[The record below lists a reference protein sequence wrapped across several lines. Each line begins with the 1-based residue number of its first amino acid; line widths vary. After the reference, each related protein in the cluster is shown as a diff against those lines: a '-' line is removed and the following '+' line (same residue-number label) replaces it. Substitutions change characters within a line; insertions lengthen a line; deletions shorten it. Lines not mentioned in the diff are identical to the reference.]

1 MQGTKASLN
10 LSLHVISEMQS
21 LSKSEFIPSPR
32 TKIQSHARSYWLQL
46 ISKILSIKTTPY
58 SKTIFILLHCV
69 ECTIHRKIFYQICD
83 YFNAHLENQA
93 KYDPPSF
100 FGNFSVQHPTPSEF
114 PVCSMGGYGYFLELY
129 IVRTSCSKCC
139 TIKYWSDYYDNYF
152 TVINQQQFNWLIS
165 TN

>member
-32 TKIQSHARSYWLQL
+32 TKILLHARSYWLQFRTM

-83 YFNAHLENQA
+83 YFNAHLEN
-93 KYDPPSF
+93 
-100 FGNFSVQHPTPSEF
+100 
-114 PVCSMGGYGYFLELY
+114 
-129 IVRTSCSKCC
+129 
-139 TIKYWSDYYDNYF
+139 
-152 TVINQQQFNWLIS
+152 
-165 TN
+165 